1 MNEYG
6 LSPIAGVVGAVKVK
20 NALKKI
26 DPDLVLDIK
35 NVRINGQL
43 QGCSG
48 FVTDP
53 ATGNVVYLNTDCNHG
68 TSLGEAY
75 YRTAEH
81 TKDYTGGRNRFTSY
95 RELPQDVVNLLREG
109 R

>member
-6 LSPIAGVVGAVKVK
+6 LTPIAGVVGAVKVK

-53 ATGNVVYLNTDCNHG
+53 RTSAVVYLNTDCNHG
-68 TSLGEAY
+68 TSLDDAY

-81 TKDYTGGRNRFTSY
+81 TKDFTGGRNHFTSY
-95 RELPQDVVNLLREG
+95 QELPQAVVDLLRES